1 MVCSACRP
9 SSLVQ
14 LRNAVLTG
22 DTRDTRPYPDIREEG
37 RRRPGLRTS
46 GMPQFGN
53 SGGKIRQ
60 NFAVARHT
68 FQKSP
73 FNATVG
79 SVRRTL
85 NFGITK
91 TAD

>member
-1 MVCSACRP
+1 M
-9 SSLVQ
+9 
-14 LRNAVLTG
+14 
-22 DTRDTRPYPDIREEG
+22 DTRWDMSRYRPYSDIREEG

-60 NFAVARHT
+60 NFAVARHI
-68 FQKSP
+68 FRESP
-73 FNATVG
+73 FNATSG
-79 SVRRTL
+79 RSGRTL

>member
-1 MVCSACRP
+1 ME
-9 SSLVQ
+9 
-14 LRNAVLTG
+14 
-22 DTRDTRPYPDIREEG
+22 TRWDMSRYRPYSDIREEG

-60 NFAVARHT
+60 NSVVARHT
-68 FQKSP
+68 FRESL
-73 FNATVG
+73 FNATSV